1 MTKKPSGIWNTFVHC
16 KKSEVFL
23 FGTYIYEY
31 SNVRRANGGSIVLC
45 VHECFYI
52 FLMAS
57 YQQSILGRWGKLADA
72 SDDFLIKVQSGS
84 TVKKGYWGCRSMKMG
99 FFVVRNLFCSGNLRR
114 NNGNLET
121 YFSFSNHHIFFHEN
135 YVCWE
140 NGDNFFF

>member
-72 SDDFLIKVQSGS
+72 SDDFLIKVQSGN

-99 FFVVRNLFCSGNLRR
+99 FFVVRNLFGSGNLRK
-114 NNGNLET
+114 N
-121 YFSFSNHHIFFHEN
+121 YFSKLFPFFFHVNSVFE
-135 YVCWE
+135 E
-140 NGDNFFF
+140 IGDEF

>member
-1 MTKKPSGIWNTFVHC
+1 MV
-16 KKSEVFL
+16 V
-23 FGTYIYEY
+23 
-31 SNVRRANGGSIVLC
+31 VLC

-99 FFVVRNLFCSGNLRR
+99 FFVVKNLVGSGNVRR
-114 NNGNLET
+114 
-121 YFSFSNHHIFFHEN
+121 YIFFFKSFP
-135 YVCWE
+135 
-140 NGDNFFF
+140 FFFFHANSVFEDIGDQMSFK